1 MDVKGKSVML
11 RCFIAVCAVFI
22 TLVHALAAGTQA
34 EEQLEQA
41 LAIIEHQE
49 TNVSRLKLEYDV
61 YEEQVADFKNM
72 TSGNLETLSWQQS
85 LTVDGERRRL
95 ESQLSMERDSVKLER
110 DELMTYDGK
119 RYCTYQPKMSV
130 GSISTS
136 NSMSMSYFDCVY
148 GSSKGLL
155 DRFRKAQKKMENMA
169 VETVQEEGRSL
180 LKVTFRKDQSE
191 LVFLLDPDAAY
202 QPRRITKT
210 ADVPAHVADVAGAI
224 KIKTDLLITG
234 YLREDGFCLP
244 QDVEFNYDQTM
255 KDGTVV
261 RVLHRELALKKAT
274 VNPPVDPDVF
284 QIRFPSGTELSLYDI
299 GVVFR
304 TDAPQDA
311 HVVETRFGA
320 MKTAAPAAKG
330 PRGATTQVTPQEQ
343 TGQSDRS
350 LSPEAQP
357 PMAKRGSRRWFL
369 CIPIIAALCI
379 IGALIMLRKPR
390 AKSGRSDD
398 KAGGGR
404 L

>member
-1 MDVKGKSVML
+1 ML
-11 RCFIAVCAVFI
+11 RCFIAVSAVFL
-22 TLVHALAAGTQA
+22 TLVRALAGTQA
-34 EEQLEQA
+34 EEQLEEA

-49 TNVSRLKLEYDV
+49 TNLSRLKLEYDV
-61 YEEQVADFKNM
+61 YEEQVADFKDM

-119 RYCTYQPKMSV
+119 RYCTYQPKRSV

-136 NSMSMSYFDCVY
+136 NSMSMCYSDCVY

-155 DRFRKAQKKMENMA
+155 DRFRKAQKKMENME
-169 VETVQEEGRSL
+169 VETVEEEGRSL

-210 ADVPAHVADVAGAI
+210 ADVPAHVADATGAI

-261 RVLHRELALKKAT
+261 RVLHREVALKKAT
-274 VNPPVDPDVF
+274 MNPPVDPDVF

-311 HVVETRFGA
+311 SVVETRFGA
-320 MKTAAPAAKG
+320 LKTASPTAKG
-330 PRGATTQVTPQEQ
+330 PNSATTQITPQGQ
-343 TGQSDRS
+343 TEHSDRS
-350 LSPEAQP
+350 LSPRVQP
-357 PMAKRGSRRWFL
+357 PVAKRGRARRWL
-369 CIPIIAALCI
+369 LYIPIIAVICI
-379 IGALIMLRKPR
+379 IGAVIMLRKPR
-390 AKSGRSDD
+390 AKFGRSDD